1 MDNEDPDFLKS
12 KGLYRVP
19 EKSLNSLPNKHTIEM
34 IKKLKAE
41 GKYKSPSKDAKDK

>member
-1 MDNEDPDFLKS
+1 MDYEDPDFLKS

-34 IKKLKAE
+34 IKKLNELFK
-41 GKYKSPSKDAKDK
+41 KVK